1 MDTAKESMK
10 FPSQLQDLV
19 HRIFMLY
26 LKGAYFEDLE
36 LVKGEIVM
44 TQKVYSEVWDLDVFF
59 KGGSES
65 QELREYL
72 DEVAKKMSA
81 LEEKAAAFQTPRSAA
96 EAGEVASMID
106 SIMDVGLDLSEGRA
120 VIGCFLAADT
130 TDKKALILQ
139 GETGTLGARYSTI
152 GLKVRQTLA
161 KADEATWKGL
171 VESEELKEFEFVLN
185 EWREEVALKLSEA
198 EESLITSLSVD
209 GYQGWGQLYD
219 LLIGDITIAIEV
231 DGEEKLL
238 SVGQVNNLSSHED
251 ADVRKRSFEALESV
265 WKKKEDFFATA
276 LNHLAG
282 FRLAVYKKRG
292 WDSVLKEPLLRNRM
306 SEATLSAMWGAI
318 GANKAPFVEYLEE
331 KAKILGT
338 EKMNWYDMDAPI
350 TASTKK
356 MTYQEGAEFILQ
368 HFGEFGPE
376 LEAFSRKAFEDSWI
390 EAEDRPNKRPG
401 GFCTGMPVSEQSRI
415 FMTYSGSM
423 SNVATLA
430 HELGHAFHSYA
441 LRPVHWLNRQYAMG
455 VAETASTFAEMI
467 VADAAVKAA
476 ETKEEKI
483 ALLEDKIQRSVAF
496 FMNIHARFLFETR
509 FYEER
514 KKGIVPAARLN
525 ELMEEAQRE
534 AYGDALDTVHPHF
547 WASKLH
553 FYITGVPF
561 YNFPYTFGYLFSL
574 SIYAKALEEGEGF
587 EQQYMA
593 LLRDT
598 AVMSVEDLAMKHLG
612 EDITKQDFWA
622 KGVALCVND
631 VEEFLEL
638 TSVKG

>member
-1 MDTAKESMK
+1 M
-10 FPSQLQDLV
+10 
-19 HRIFMLY
+19 
-26 LKGAYFEDLE
+26 E
-36 LVKGEIVM
+36 LA
-44 TQKVYSEVWDLDVFF
+44 QQAYSEVWDLDVFF

-65 QELREYL
+65 QQLRTHL
-72 DEVAKKMSA
+72 DGLKDQLASLEETARALQIPVSVDAANEVANLINSI
-81 LEEKAAAFQTPRSAA
+81 RD
-96 EAGEVASMID
+96 VA
-106 SIMDVGLDLSEGRA
+106 LDLSQAGA

-130 TDKKALILQ
+130 TDKKALIHQ
-139 GETGTLGARYSTI
+139 GEISTLGARFSTVMLTI
-152 GLKVRQTLA
+152 QQTLA
-161 KADEATWKGL
+161 KTDADTWKGL
-171 VESEELKEFEFVLN
+171 MESAELKEFAFVLE
-185 EWREEVALKLSEA
+185 EWREEVALKLSEE

-209 GYQGWGQLYD
+209 GLQGWGQLYD
-219 LLIGDITIAIEV
+219 LLVRDIKIKIDV
-231 DGEEKLL
+231 DGVEKEL
-238 SVGQVNNLSSHED
+238 SVGQANNLSSHAS
-251 ADVRKRSFEALESV
+251 ADVRKRSFEALEEA
-265 WKKKEDFFATA
+265 WGEKEDFFASA
-276 LNHLAG
+276 LNRIAG

-292 WDSVLKEPLLRNRM
+292 WDSALKEPLLRNRM
-306 SEATLSAMWGAI
+306 SEETLDAMWSAI
-318 GANKAPFVEYLEE
+318 GSHKAPFVDYLNV
-331 KAKILGT
+331 KAKMLGT
-338 EKMNWYDMDAPI
+338 EKMNWYDMDAPVS
-350 TASTKK
+350 ASTKK
-356 MTYQEGAEFILQ
+356 LSYQEGAEFILQ

-401 GFCTGMPVSEQSRI
+401 GFCTGMPKSEQSRI
-415 FMTYSGSM
+415 FMTYSGTM

-441 LRPVHWLNRQYAMG
+441 LRPVHWMNRQYAMG

-476 ETKEEKI
+476 ETNDEKI

-514 KKGIVPAARLN
+514 KNGIVSTERLN
-525 ELMEEAQRE
+525 DLMTEAQQE
-534 AYGDALDTVHPHF
+534 AYGDALDTTHPHF

-553 FYITGVPF
+553 FYITGTSF

-587 EQQYMA
+587 EQKYMA

-612 EDITKQDFWA
+612 EDITQQAFWA
-622 KGVALCVND
+622 KGVALCVKD
-631 VEEFLEL
+631 VEEFMEL

>member
-1 MDTAKESMK
+1 
-10 FPSQLQDLV
+10 
-19 HRIFMLY
+19 
-26 LKGAYFEDLE
+26 
-36 LVKGEIVM
+36 
-44 TQKVYSEVWDLDVFF
+44 
-59 KGGSES
+59 
-65 QELREYL
+65 
-72 DEVAKKMSA
+72 MSA

-96 EAGEVASMID
+96 EAGEVATMID

-139 GETGTLGARYSTI
+139 GETGTLGARYSTM

-292 WDSVLKEPLLRNRM
+292 WHSVLKEPLLRNRM